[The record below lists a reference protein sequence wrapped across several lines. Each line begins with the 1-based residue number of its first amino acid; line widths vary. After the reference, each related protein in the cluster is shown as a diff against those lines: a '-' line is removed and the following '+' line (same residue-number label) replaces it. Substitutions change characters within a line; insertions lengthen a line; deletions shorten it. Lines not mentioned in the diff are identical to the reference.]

1 MSENLFDY
9 LNDTD
14 YKFFNE
20 LYNFEN
26 KINKLFKP
34 DYLLEIK
41 LSNYNDNTT
50 IIIKTD
56 KMPKVQDLPQSIPE
70 LVHKYDIIKHYIH
83 CYTDDF
89 YLHFDIKF
97 ICSSGECFSQFY
109 SISVCKLKK
118 MGDISYCSKNS

>member
-1 MSENLFDY
+1 MAFIWNDDIDY
-9 LNDTD
+9 N
-14 YKFFNE
+14 FFNE
-20 LYNFEN
+20 VFKFTD
-26 KINKLFKP
+26 KIDRLFTPK
-34 DYLLEIK
+34 YSLKIK
-41 LSNYNDNTT
+41 VSNYDDNNT
-50 IIIKTD
+50 IEVSTEP
-56 KMPKVQDLPQSIPE
+56 MQSVQELPQSIPE